1 MFPQLFSTAAVIALS
16 TAAPSPR
23 SVDGFAALPL
33 SWKYGGLPKITADIV
48 WGTPGQNSSVETV
61 FDTGSDGFWVA
72 GPNNLAFYGTKYKGD
87 RGPCNET
94 LVPYYDWTV
103 STTHTP
109 AVDNIF
115 SYAYAGNA
123 HIVKTFYT
131 MNDTIGFA
139 QSSYPKLPNRRV
151 SVSNETLLATGDD
164 TTCGGYSTDHSILG
178 MGPGAD
184 FRKDLLDDGVVS
196 SNTLSIWFD
205 QAPDDL
211 KGTYSGTALV
221 GALPPSSKYSGS
233 LTTVESDWSQGNY
246 YATTPEFRTAPL
258 NNTGNTSA
266 ISLEFTPATC
276 LLDSGSPNLEL
287 PISTDIT
294 NITGLT
300 VVPFTSILAYEGS
313 CESIPAAATLDFNF
327 QNVTISLPYRNLIRG
342 YLDGVEPGYC
352 VLSAFLGETSCTLGA
367 PFFSAAVIVLDDA
380 NKEISLAQGGISTGA
395 TDGVRSLSSAQVL
408 PQQTL

>member
-1 MFPQLFSTAAVIALS
+1 MFPQLLSAAAVVAVS
-16 TAAPSPR
+16 RAAPSPR
-23 SVDGFAALPL
+23 SSDGYAAIPL
-33 SWKYGGLPKITADIV
+33 TWKYGGLPKITADIV

-72 GPNNLAFYGTKYKGD
+72 GPDNLAFYGSRYKGD

-94 LVPYYDWTV
+94 LTPFYDWTV

-109 AVDNIF
+109 AVDSVI

-139 QSSYPKLPNRRV
+139 QTTYPKLPNRRV
-151 SVSNETLLATGDD
+151 AVSNETLLATGDD
-164 TTCGGYSTDHSILG
+164 TTCAGYSTDHSILG
-178 MGPGAD
+178 MGPGSD
-184 FRKDLLDDGVVS
+184 LRRDLLDDGLVS
-196 SNTLSIWFD
+196 SNTLSTWFD
-205 QAPDDL
+205 RAPEDL

-233 LTTVESDWSQGNY
+233 LVTVESDWTEGNY
-246 YATTPEFRTAPL
+246 YATTPAFKTAPL
-258 NNTGNTSA
+258 NNTGATTV
-266 ISLEFTPATC
+266 IPLEFTPTTC

-287 PISTDIT
+287 PISTEIA

-300 VVPFTSILAYEGS
+300 LVPFTSILAYEGS
-313 CESIPAAATLDFNF
+313 CESIPASATLDFDF
-327 QNVTISLPYRNLIRG
+327 QNVTISLPYRNLVRG

-352 VLSAFLGETSCTLGA
+352 VLSAFLGETGCTLGA
-367 PFFSAAVIVLDDA
+367 PFFSAAVVVLDDA
-380 NKEISLAQGGISTGA
+380 KKEISLAQGGISTGSA
-395 TDGVRSLSSAQVL
+395 DGSSSLADVQAL
-408 PQQTL
+408 A